1 MQDTV
6 LETQARAGATQTLQA
21 AVAERIDAITGW
33 KVRIF
38 APLVLGLIML
48 GDSWD
53 SILIAYVMPSLRSE
67 WNLTPL
73 NVGTIISS
81 GFAGQFFGSLVLGP
95 AAERFG
101 RMPVFHVAIVAM
113 CLLSIACALAPGSE
127 VFLALRFLEGVAI
140 GGALPVC
147 ISYVNELAPTK
158 TRGRYFSL
166 FQFIMVSGYSLA
178 SIASAYVIPTFG
190 WRAMFYIGAG
200 PILLIPL
207 VMLVLPESPRWLAK
221 VGRTRAVNQALT
233 RLGSTHVDERLPH
246 DGREAARVP
255 IVGLFAPAYRT
266 RAVVVSILWF
276 FASMVSFGLAT
287 WAPSLYVEVFHLK
300 IEDALRYSALAGA
313 IYLFVPLLFAAIIDR
328 YGRRWPAILGA
339 AASFACLVGLVAI
352 DHANTPL
359 VVTLI
364 TTGWVAAASG
374 SIILWPYS
382 AEIFPTHIRSTGLGL
397 ASSLARGASMLT
409 PLAVAG
415 VLTATGSVR
424 VVFSLL
430 AACALIVTLVWL
442 LFTRETAQRSL
453 ESLSDG

>member
-1 MQDTV
+1 MQDAV
-6 LETQARAGATQTLQA
+6 LEPEARAGARETLQA
-21 AVAERIDAITGW
+21 AVAARIDAITGW
-33 KVRIF
+33 KVRYF

-53 SILIAYVMPSLRSE
+53 SILIAYVMPSLRE
-67 WNLTPL
+67 QWGLTPL
-73 NVGTIISS
+73 QVGTIISS
-81 GFAGQFFGSLVLGP
+81 GFAGQFFGSLLLGP

-113 CLLSIACALAPGSE
+113 CLLSIGCALAPDRE

-207 VMLVLPESPRWLAK
+207 VMATLPESPRWLAK
-221 VGRTRAVNQALT
+221 VGRVGAANQALA
-233 RLGSTHVDERLPH
+233 RLGTVPVDERLPH
-246 DGREAARVP
+246 ESDNAARVP
-255 IVGLFAPAYRT
+255 IIGLFAPAYRRRT
-266 RAVVVSILWF
+266 VVVSILWF

-287 WAPSLYVEVFHLK
+287 WAPSLYVEVFHVK

-313 IYLFVPLLFAAIIDR
+313 IYLFVPLVFAAIIDR
-328 YGRRWPAILGA
+328 YGRRGPAIIGA
-339 AASFACLVGLVAI
+339 AVSFASLLGLVLI
-352 DHANTPL
+352 DHTQTLL

-397 ASSLARGASMLT
+397 VSSLARGASMLT

-424 VVFSLL
+424 VVFALL
-430 AACALIVTLVWL
+430 AICSMIVTLTWL
-442 LFTRETAQRSL
+442 LFTRETARRSL
-453 ESLSDG
+453 EELGG